1 MERGTGLQEAERDRT
16 VKQDGKRYVVQF
28 LLASEQ
34 FSTRSCARCAGLL
47 VHEWRHDVPDE
58 GEKVL
63 RCVQCGHR
71 IDPLILRNRI
81 LPRSKVGAQGRYGM
95 SAPRA

>member
-1 MERGTGLQEAERDRT
+1 MERGTQLQEAERGRT
-16 VKQDGKRYVVQF
+16 VMQDGNGCVVQF

-47 VHEWRHDVPDE
+47 VREWRHDVPEEDN
-58 GEKVL
+58 KVL

-81 LPRSKVGAQGRYGM
+81 LPRSKVSTHGRWGV
-95 SAPRA
+95 SAL